1 MFKTSRI
8 VTLDAHISE
17 QELKHPKSTGKF
29 TSLMHD
35 LTLAIR
41 MISREVRRAGLNDI
55 LGLTEDTNIHGE
67 RVKKLDVFANEM
79 IIRTMDHG
87 GHLAVIASEEEDQ
100 IFHIPDKFEKGKYVL
115 VFDPLDG
122 SGNID
127 VNVTIGTIWGLYRRL
142 DPDSTADCTDADVTQ
157 CGKELV
163 AAGYAVY
170 GSSTQ
175 FVYSTGNGVNMFT
188 YDPTI
193 GEFILTM
200 ENVEIPERGYYYSI
214 NEGNSYKL
222 EKRMQEYLQ
231 YLKTPNNY
239 KQKTH
244 THRYIATGV
253 ADVHRT
259 LLYGGIFMYPAY
271 RDKPQGKLRL
281 VYECNPLAYIVEQAG
296 GMASDGSNRILDL
309 KPEGIHSRVPLF
321 LGSKHDVLEAEA
333 FIAGKHPYQLE
344 DNSKE

>member
-1 MFKTSRI
+1 MFKTSRLI
-8 VTLDAHISE
+8 TLDSHISE
-17 QELKHPKSTGKF
+17 QELRYPKSTGRF
-29 TSLMHD
+29 TQLMHD
-35 LTLAIR
+35 LTLAVR

-67 RVKKLDVFANEM
+67 QVKKLDVFSNEM

-87 GHLAVIASEEEDQ
+87 GHLAVIASEEEDE
-100 IFHIPDKFEKGKYVL
+100 IFHIPDKFPKGQYVL

-122 SGNID
+122 SSNID
-127 VNVTIGTIWGLYRRL
+127 VNITIGTIWGIYRRI
-142 DPDSTADCTDADVTQ
+142 DPDSKERCTDDDVIQ
-157 CGKELV
+157 PGHELV

-222 EKRMQEYLQ
+222 SPEMKQYLE
-231 YLKTPNNY
+231 YLKTPNEY
-239 KQKTH
+239 KEKTH
-244 THRYIATGV
+244 SLRYIGTGV

-271 RDKPQGKLRL
+271 QDRPNGKLRI
-281 VYECNPLAYIVEQAG
+281 VYECNPLAFIAEQAG
-296 GMASDGSNRILDL
+296 GRASDGKNRILDI
-309 KPEGIHSRVPLF
+309 KPDEIHQRVPFF
-321 LGSKHDVLEAEA
+321 LGSKQDVLEAEA
-333 FIAGKHPYQLE
+333 FLAGEHPYQ
-344 DNSKE
+344 KR